1 MISID
6 LDFSARAMA
15 APFLHDDLRP
25 ETVNKLSKANATVS
39 SEGNRHYYSD
49 TWELSQTAFRNLRKF
64 YRETALTVLILVA
77 SVLR

>member
-25 ETVNKLSKANATVS
+25 ETINKLSKAYATVS
-39 SEGNRHYYSD
+39 SENRHYYSD

>member
-25 ETVNKLSKANATVS
+25 ETINKLSKAYATVS
-39 SEGNRHYYSD
+39 SEGTVTTILTLGNYLKP
-49 TWELSQTAFRNLRKF
+49 LS
-64 YRETALTVLILVA
+64 ETCENFIEK
-77 SVLR
+77 RR